1 MMPNIIYLISQKL
14 QLKTFDLNGK
24 KINICFEEK
33 NSKYLSLHDNP
44 FFVSLLIYTRTHTHT
59 SVSLVL
65 LLACD
70 LILMLT
76 NLRTYH
82 G

>member
-33 NSKYLSLHDNP
+33 NSKYLSLHDNS
-44 FFVSLLIYTRTHTHT
+44 FFVSLLIYTRTHS